1 MTTFLFHGVA
11 AGLAVALA
19 CGDSA
24 KDTAAAKAP
33 ESGARPTARAPADPC
48 ALLTQAEAEAI
59 LGKPIAPPEKGSS
72 AQCSYVAQTG
82 RGDIMLHV
90 LPLEFDSKEEFH
102 AFLVKD
108 TEALNA
114 RMKKGFKDTGVTPK
128 ETSVEPVPEVGSP
141 AYYVDPTLVILKGKR
156 VLSVLAADRQ
166 QAVAVAAKALPRFE

>member
-1 MTTFLFHGVA
+1 MTTFLLHSIA

-24 KDTAAAKAP
+24 KDTATAKAP
-33 ESGARPTARAPADPC
+33 ESGARPAARAPVDPC
-48 ALLTQAEAEAI
+48 SLLTQAEAEAI
-59 LGKPIAPPEKGSS
+59 LGKPIAAPEKGSS
-72 AQCSYVAQTG
+72 SQCSYVAQTG

-90 LPLEFDSKEEFH
+90 LPLEFESKEAFH
-102 AFLVKD
+102 GFLVKD

-114 RMKKGFKDTGVTPK
+114 RMKKGFKNTGVTPK

-141 AYYVDPTLVILKGKR
+141 AYYVDPTLLVLKGRR
-156 VLSVLAADRQ
+156 VLSILAADRP